1 MIRDVSI
8 GKRSSFAFGSIGAV
22 ILLLASFSIFQLSK
36 LGDEFEVV
44 TAHRVV
50 VVN

>member
-22 ILLLASFSIFQLSK
+22 ILLLACFSILELSK
-36 LGDEFEVV
+36 LTFKLGLKFCFEGI
-44 TAHRVV
+44 TR
-50 VVN
+50 